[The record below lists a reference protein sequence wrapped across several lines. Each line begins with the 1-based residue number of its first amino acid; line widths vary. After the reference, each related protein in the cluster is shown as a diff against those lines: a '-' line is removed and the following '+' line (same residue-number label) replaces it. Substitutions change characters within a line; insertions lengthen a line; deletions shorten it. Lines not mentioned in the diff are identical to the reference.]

1 MKVRVAFEEV
11 IQQAI
16 AGDLESVEVLVH
28 CSRGMTHIVLR
39 ALQAVS
45 KCSLWMTCFDLNI
58 LFESL
63 LLAP

>member
-1 MKVRVAFEEV
+1 MKVRVAFEEM

-45 KCSLWMTCFDLNI
+45 QQVFFVDDL
-58 LFESL
+58 F
-63 LLAP
+63 